1 MPGEFPYLYPHS
13 SSEAQ
18 RSGETQMHMDSFY
31 ENVKCARAI
40 EQAVRDH
47 FDEANEALTDGCAQA
62 VLEQFG
68 FKRVNFVLANSLQEL
83 QKSSCKHL
91 VSDETYQWGRK
102 TFVPPDGKFNR
113 YFAADTAAGLLE
125 SFIRQ
130 TRDAYQALGMF
141 GPEHCVSGDD
151 LDYDGKV
158 LVLSPGTLKESHW
171 TPRDQLWLGEGGF
184 GTSPHARGQAVYA
197 TCLGDGEQ
205 TRWNRSDF
213 TGVLEE
219 RYLPDWAAEKLAE
232 LRNPQQKQPE
242 APSGGM
248 EMT

>member
-1 MPGEFPYLYPHS
+1 MAAEFPYLYPFS
-13 SSEAQ
+13 QAEAH
-18 RSGETQMHMDSFY
+18 RRGETRMHMDSFY

-40 EQAVRDH
+40 EQTIREH
-47 FDEANEALTDGCAQA
+47 FDEASEALTGGCAGS
-62 VLEQFG
+62 VLEAFG

-83 QKSSCKHL
+83 QKSSCKHS
-91 VSDETYQWGRK
+91 VSGETYQWGRK

-158 LVLSPGTLKESHW
+158 LVLSPDTLKESHW
-171 TPRDQLWLGEGGF
+171 NPRDQLWYGESGF
-184 GTSPHARGQAVYA
+184 GCSPHARGQAVYA

-213 TGVLEE
+213 TGVLDEQ
-219 RYLPDWAAEKLAE
+219 YLPDWAAEKLKE
-232 LRNPQQKQPE
+232 LQSPQQQQPE
-242 APSGGM
+242 TPSGGM

>member
-83 QKSSCKHL
+83 QKSACKHL

-158 LVLSPGTLKESHW
+158 LVLSPDTLKESHW
-171 TPRDQLWLGEGGF
+171 TPRDQLWYGESGF
-184 GTSPHARGQAVYA
+184 GCSPHARGQAVYA

>member
-1 MPGEFPYLYPHS
+1 MPDKFPYLYPYS
-13 SSEAQ
+13 RFEAQ
-18 RSGETQMHMDSFY
+18 RRGETRMHMDSFY

-40 EQAVRDH
+40 EKAIREH
-47 FDEANEALTDGCAQA
+47 FDETSEALTDGCARS
-62 VLEQFG
+62 VLEAYG
-68 FKRVNFVLANSLQEL
+68 FKRVWFVLSNSLREMGRPRL
-83 QKSSCKHL
+83 I
-91 VSDETYQWGRK
+91 SDDIRQWGQRPY
-102 TFVPPDGKFNR
+102 VPPDGKFNR

-130 TRDAYQALGMF
+130 ARDAYQALGMF

-158 LVLSPGTLKESHW
+158 LVLSPDTLKESHW

>member
-1 MPGEFPYLYPHS
+1 MPGKFPYLYPHS
-13 SSEAQ
+13 QTEAQ
-18 RSGETQMHMDSFY
+18 LRGETRMHMDSFY

-40 EQAVRDH
+40 EKAIREH
-47 FDEANEALTDGCAQA
+47 FDETSEALTDGCARS
-62 VLEQFG
+62 VLEAYG
-68 FKRVNFVLANSLQEL
+68 FKRVKFVLANSLQEF

-91 VSDETYQWGRK
+91 VSSETYQWGRK

-130 TRDAYQALGMF
+130 TKDAYQALGLF

-151 LDYDGKV
+151 LDYEGKV
-158 LVLSPGTLKESHW
+158 LVLSPDTLKESHW
-171 TPRDQLWLGEGGF
+171 TPRDQLWLGESGF
-184 GTSPHARGQAVYA
+184 GCSPHARGQAVYA
-197 TCLGDGEQ
+197 TCLGDGEE

-219 RYLPDWAAEKLAE
+219 RYLPAWAAEKLAE
-232 LRNPQQKQPE
+232 LRTPQHQQPE